1 MLEFVVN
8 KTQEVFVKAIQK
20 ISKDSMLDQT
30 QVSFLLGLT
39 EVGGEN
45 TVKYEVCH
53 EYVPV
58 RETTIKEIL
67 GIKKI
72 DFKGFSFIL
81 PPKIKQ
87 ILEDF
92 AASQGSEEV
101 EVAVFLSRENEDKI
115 RYFLYDKGQLVKEF
129 FLENVLKIEME
140 QT

>member
-8 KTQEVFVKAIQK
+8 ETEKVFVKAIKK
-20 ISKDSMLDQT
+20 IAKESMLDQT
-30 QVSFLLGLT
+30 QVSFLLGLKQ
-39 EVGGEN
+39 EGEMS
-45 TVKYEVCH
+45 VRYEVCH

-72 DFKGFSFIL
+72 DFKGFSYIL

-92 AASQGSEEV
+92 AESQNSKDV

-115 RYFLYDKGQLVKEF
+115 RYFLYDKGDIVKEF
-129 FLENVLKIEME
+129 FLENVLKIEIE

>member
-8 KTQEVFVKAIQK
+8 ETEKVFVKAIK
-20 ISKDSMLDQT
+20 KVAKDSMLDQS
-30 QVSFLLGLT
+30 QVSFLLGLKQ
-39 EVGGEN
+39 EGEEKA
-45 TVKYEVCH
+45 VKYEVCH

-58 RETTIKEIL
+58 KETTIKEIL

-81 PPKIKQ
+81 PPKIKE

-92 AASQGSEEV
+92 SKSEESEEV
-101 EVAVFLSRENEDKI
+101 EVAVFLNRENEDKV
-115 RYFLYDKGQLVKEF
+115 RYFLYNKGQYVREF
-129 FLENVLKIEME
+129 FLENVLKIEMQ